1 LWFSSLCLGGSILYF
16 MKLAAIASSF
26 GIRLQQSTPITSGL
40 INHTYQITDSSGTSY
55 LLQQINTRIFPEPQK
70 VQENFAALQAILQY
84 HYRMPAMLPTAENTS
99 YLQHTEDNTCWRCF
113 TFVEN
118 SFTPTGS
125 INEELAYTT
134 AKCFGAYTSLLSKA
148 APVLHTIL
156 PRFHDLNLRAEQL
169 LQAKSTATQE
179 RLNMAGKWL
188 SKLDAYAY
196 LLKHFA
202 YWQQHPQHYPP
213 RILHHDAKASNILF
227 DSQTHQ
233 LICPIDLDTTQTG
246 LFFSDLG
253 DMIRSM
259 VPSHE
264 ENDTRFDDI
273 EARASFLEAITSGYL
288 DATHTLWTKQEME
301 ALALSGKVLLYMQ
314 AIRFLADYLNND
326 SYYQTKYEQHNLDR
340 AINQMTVL
348 EMLEKK

>member
-1 LWFSSLCLGGSILYF
+1 MNLD
-16 MKLAAIASSF
+16 AIASSF
-26 GIRLQQSTPITSGL
+26 GIRLQHSEPITNGL
-40 INHTYQITDSSGTSY
+40 INHTFKITDTCGTPF

-70 VQENFAALQAILQY
+70 VQENFSALHAILQY
-84 HYRMPAMLPTAENTS
+84 HYRMPAIVSTAENTL
-99 YLQHTEDNTCWRCF
+99 YLQLEDDGCWRCC
-113 TFVEN
+113 TYMEN
-118 SFTPTGS
+118 SHTPTGAIS
-125 INEELAYTT
+125 EELAYTT
-134 AKCFGAYTSLLSKA
+134 AKCFGNYTAVLSKA
-148 APVLHTIL
+148 APKLHTIL
-156 PRFHDLNLRAEQL
+156 TRFHDLNLRAEQL
-169 LQAKSTATQE
+169 LQAKATATHQ
-179 RLNMAGKWL
+179 RLKMAGPWL
-188 SKLDAYAY
+188 SKLDAYSY

-202 YWQQHPQHYPP
+202 YWQQHPKYYPP

-227 DSQTHQ
+227 DSNTHQ

-264 ENDTRFDDI
+264 ENDIRFDDI

-301 ALALSGKVLLYMQ
+301 ALLLSGKLLLYMQ

-340 AINQMTVL
+340 TINQITVL
-348 EMLEKK
+348 EMLEKS